1 MLKAGRLMFH
11 QKPVTSLSQL
21 PRNENQLLDSS
32 FESSSSLQL
41 SAPSSE
47 KNDIQKQ
54 ATKTTTTTTTY
65 WDNPEA
71 KKLFNL
77 LLKD

>member
-1 MLKAGRLMFH
+1 MLKAGGLMFH

-54 ATKTTTTTTTY
+54 ATKTTTTTY